1 MTQQRTNGEFREQLG
16 RRFQALREEVRQALL
31 DLDSEH
37 FVDLAGQ
44 VRDLEE
50 SAVADMLVDLDLTLL
65 DMHIQEMRDIEA
77 AQIRLDRDEY
87 GVCVDCTEAIAIE
100 RLRAYPTAKRCLP
113 CQLRYEQSHASPQ
126 GATL

>member
-1 MTQQRTNGEFREQLG
+1 MTQQRTNGEFRERLG
-16 RRFQALREEVRQALL
+16 QRFQALRDEVRRALL
-31 DLDSEH
+31 DLDGEH

-87 GVCVDCTEAIAIE
+87 GVCVDCSETIDVE
-100 RLRAYPTAKRCLP
+100 RLRAYPTAKRCLA
-113 CQLRYEQSHASPQ
+113 CQKRYEQSHATPR
-126 GATL
+126 GAT

>member
-1 MTQQRTNGEFREQLG
+1 MTQQRSNGEFRERLNQ
-16 RRFQALREEVRQALL
+16 RFQALREEIRKALL
-31 DLDSEH
+31 DLDGEH
-37 FVDLAGQ
+37 FIDLAGQ
-44 VRDLEE
+44 VHDLEE

-87 GVCVDCTEAIAIE
+87 GVCTDCAETIDLE
-100 RLRAYPTAKRCLP
+100 RLNAYPTAKRCLP
-113 CQLRYEQSHASPQ
+113 CQQRYEQSHATPQ

>member
-1 MTQQRTNGEFREQLG
+1 MTQQRTNGEFRERLG
-16 RRFQALREEVRQALL
+16 QRFQALRDEVRRALL
-31 DLDSEH
+31 DLDGEH

-65 DMHIQEMRDIEA
+65 DMHIQEMRDIET

-87 GVCVDCTEAIAIE
+87 GVCVDCSETIDVE
-100 RLRAYPTAKRCLP
+100 RLRAYPTAKRCLA
-113 CQLRYEQSHASPQ
+113 CQKRYEQSHATPR